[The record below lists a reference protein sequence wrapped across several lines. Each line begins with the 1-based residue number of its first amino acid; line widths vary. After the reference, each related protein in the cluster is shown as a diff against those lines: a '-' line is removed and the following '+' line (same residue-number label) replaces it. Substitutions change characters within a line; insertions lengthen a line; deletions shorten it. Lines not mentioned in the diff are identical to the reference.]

1 MTFPTPVRR
10 QAAAALVAALA
21 SPAFLSPALAHGTP
35 DSFSGL
41 VEALSPAVVA
51 IETERAMPAQRG
63 AGSGFLIDGDGYLV
77 TNHHVI
83 DGAER
88 ISVRLHDESELP
100 AVVVGSDAGS
110 DIALL
115 KIDSDIALPFLVWG
129 DSDTTDVGDWSI
141 AIGNPFGLGGTV
153 TAGIISGRARDLN
166 NGLYD
171 DYLQTDAPINPGNSG
186 GPLLNL
192 EGRVI
197 GVNTAIV
204 SPSGGNVGIGFAVP
218 SALAEPIVAQL
229 REGGRVARGWL
240 GVNIQVVSEDIAA
253 GLDLAEASGAL
264 VAQVVQ
270 GGPAALAGLRAG
282 DVIHRLDGNT
292 VADPRALARMVA
304 DVRAGASVSLDIWR
318 DGASQ
323 RLAVTI
329 AERAPQKLA
338 MTGGPAELLGATLAS
353 QTEGV
358 VVVAV
363 APESIAA
370 EAGLRPGDV
379 VKQLGNSPVA
389 SPAQAMAALAS
400 ARAAKRDA
408 LLILVERGGNPM
420 FLAAPLAVS

>member
-1 MTFPTPVRR
+1 MTLPYPVRR
-10 QAAAALVAALA
+10 HAAAALIAALA
-21 SPAFLSPALAHGTP
+21 SPALITPALAHGTP
-35 DSFSGL
+35 DSFAGL
-41 VEALSPAVVA
+41 VERLSPAVVA
-51 IETERAMPAQRG
+51 IETTRAMSAQRG

-83 DGAER
+83 DGAES
-88 ISVRLHDESELP
+88 ITVRLHDESELA
-100 AVVVGSDAGS
+100 AVVVGSDASS

-115 KIDSDIALPFLVWG
+115 KVESDTALPFLAWG

-171 DYLQTDAPINPGNSG
+171 DYLQSDASINPCNSC

-218 SALAEPIVAQL
+218 AALAEPIVAQL
-229 REGGRVARGWL
+229 REDGRVARGWL

-253 GLDLAEASGAL
+253 GLDLDEASGAL
-264 VAQVVQ
+264 VAQVVEN
-270 GGPAALAGLRAG
+270 GPAATAGLRAG
-282 DVIHRLDGNT
+282 DVIRQLDGNT

-304 DVRAGASVSLDIWR
+304 DVQAGASVTLEVWR
-318 DGASQ
+318 DGANM

-329 AERAPQKLA
+329 AERTPQRLA
-338 MTGGPAELLGATLAS
+338 MTGGPAEMFGATLTS
-353 QTEGV
+353 HPDGV
-358 VVVAV
+358 VVAAV
-363 APESIAA
+363 IPESVAA
-370 EAGLRPGDV
+370 QAGLRPGDV
-379 VKQLGNSPVA
+379 VKKVGNTPVT
-389 SPAQAMAALAS
+389 SPAQASAALAT

-408 LLILVERGGNPM
+408 VLILVERDGNPL
-420 FLAAPLAVS
+420 FLAAPLALS

>member
-1 MTFPTPVRR
+1 MTFPSPVRR
-10 QAAAALVAALA
+10 RAAAALVAALA
-21 SPAFLSPALAHGTP
+21 SPALVTPAFAHGTP

-63 AGSGFLIDGDGYLV
+63 AGSGFLIDADGYLV
-77 TNHHVI
+77 TNNHVI

-88 ISVRLHDESELP
+88 IIVRLHDESELT
-100 AVVVGSDAGS
+100 AVVVGSDASS

-115 KIDSDIALPFLVWG
+115 KVESDTALPFLAWG

-270 GGPAALAGLRAG
+270 GGPAAMAGLRAG

-304 DVRAGASVSLDIWR
+304 DVRAGASVTLDIWR
-318 DGASQ
+318 NGASQ

-329 AERAPQKLA
+329 AERASQKLA
-338 MTGGPAELLGATLAS
+338 MTARPAEMLGATLAS
-353 QTEGV
+353 QAEGT

-363 APESIAA
+363 APDSAA
-370 EAGLRPGDV
+370 AQAGLRPGDV
-379 VKQLGNSPVA
+379 VKEVGNTPVIN
-389 SPAQAMAALAS
+389 PAQAMAALAS
-400 ARAAKRDA
+400 AHAAKRDA
-408 LLILVERGGNPM
+408 LLILVERDGNPL